1 MKQNHR
7 IRIDCLTPLHIGS
20 GKEPASG
27 IEYVVFDRMNVAIP
41 ISESKVLELIGLEN
55 LATWVS
61 HVEKGTDLM
70 PYLKTRKPDLTPS
83 DIGIYQIPLADP
95 GLPRALSY
103 RAMIRDG
110 LGRPYLPGSSLK
122 GSFRTS
128 IFSSELSERARNTGN
143 GQIHLNKIKNFNKYS
158 SKKLEMDV
166 FGLNPYQDVFRFV
179 SITDAVFKK
188 TVMHRVDI
196 HSLTRQGW
204 IVKKQNT
211 SFAECIPAGETAE
224 TIIQTGWYENDS
236 VLNITKS
243 AIPNFE
249 KLGRKMSTARL
260 LNEANKSCRVWL
272 VNEID
277 FWQNKEGDGIPEDYI
292 EALENLL
299 ETCKLSI
306 SGTEAVVR
314 CGFGSGW
321 KSITGEWQDHLL
333 TGNDFRDLR
342 IHVQSNKHYPADW
355 PTPKTRKLT
364 AGGLPFGFLKLIMSQ

>member
-128 IFSSELSERARNTGN
+128 IFSSELFKEARKSGGSKISLERIKT
-143 GQIHLNKIKNFNKYS
+143 NKGYH
-158 SKKLEMDV
+158 SKELEKDA
-166 FGLNPYQDVFRFV
+166 FGANPNQDVFRLV
-179 SITDAVFKK
+179 SLTDAVFDK

-196 HSLTRQGW
+196 HSLTHQGW
-204 IVKKQNT
+204 IIKKQNT
-211 SFAECIPAGETAE
+211 SFAECIPARESAE
-224 TIIQTGWYENDS
+224 TVLQTGWYENES
-236 VLNITKS
+236 VLKATNTAVPK
-243 AIPNFE
+243 FE
-249 KLGRKMSTARL
+249 QLGSKLSPARL
-260 LNEANKSCRVWL
+260 LRESNESCKVWL
-272 VNEID
+272 INEIN
-277 FWQNKEGDGIPEDYI
+277 FWRREDRDGIPEDYI
-292 EALENLL
+292 VALENLL

-306 SGTEAVVR
+306 KGKEAVIR